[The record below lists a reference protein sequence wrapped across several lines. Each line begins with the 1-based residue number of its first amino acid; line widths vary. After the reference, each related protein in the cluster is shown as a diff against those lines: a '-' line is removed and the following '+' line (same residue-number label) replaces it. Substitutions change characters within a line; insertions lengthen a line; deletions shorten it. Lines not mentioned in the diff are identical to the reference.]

1 MASDNDAHQTIQTDE
16 AFVVPRHLAV
26 TMDGN
31 GRWAAARGKPR
42 TEGHRA
48 GVNALRRL
56 IEYCIRYGVNYVTVF
71 SFSSENWRRPK
82 SEIDFIFNLLQG
94 FVKSDLK
101 ELVRNNVRV
110 RIVGGRAQLDKV
122 LIRTIDD
129 AEAATAHC
137 TGLELIV
144 AFNYGGR
151 DDIVSA
157 TRVLAQQA
165 ADGTLDPATIDE
177 NMFACSLMTDG
188 VPDPDV
194 LLRTSGEQRISN
206 FLLWQA
212 AYAEMI
218 FMDTLWPDFDEAC
231 FVRVLQEFGQ
241 RERRFGAVEARSA

>member
-1 MASDNDAHQTIQTDE
+1 MALDSDAQQITQTDE

-42 TEGHRA
+42 TEGHRE
-48 GVNALRRL
+48 GVKALRRL
-56 IEYCIRYGVNYVTVF
+56 IEYCIRYGVDYVTVF

-82 SEIDFIFNLLQG
+82 AEISFIFNLLQS
-94 FVKSDLK
+94 FVKSDLE
-101 ELVRNNVRV
+101 ELVRHNVRV
-110 RIVGGRAQLDKV
+110 RIVGGRAQLEKS
-122 LIRTIDD
+122 LIKTIDH
-129 AEAATAHC
+129 AEATTAHC

-151 DDIVSA
+151 DDIVSTA
-157 TRVLAQQA
+157 RVLAQQV
-165 ADGTLDPATIDE
+165 ADGTLDPNNIDE
-177 NMFACSLMTDG
+177 KMFADHLMTDG
-188 VPDPDV
+188 VPDPDI

-218 FMDTLWPDFDEAC
+218 FVDDLWPDFDEAC
-231 FVRVLQEFGQ
+231 FKRVLRAFSQ
-241 RERRFGAVEARSA
+241 RERRFGAVEAQSA